1 MISASDRAYAIE
13 LIDEAVNSGARLR
26 IACEELSL
34 NVRTYYRWVKLARDN
49 GNVGDLRPT
58 AKRPEPA
65 NKLSDEERTKIIQT
79 VNKPEYA
86 SMPPSQI
93 VPSLADKGIYLA
105 SESTFYRVLREH
117 NMQHHRGHASD
128 RNPRPLSTH
137 CATEPNQVWTW
148 DITYL
153 SGPIKGTYFY
163 LYMISDLFDRS
174 IVGWEVWPEQS
185 AKNSS
190 DLIKRTI
197 IAQGIKPPL
206 KAPLVLH
213 SDNGSP
219 MKGAT
224 MLETLY
230 KLGLTPSNSR
240 PRVSNDNPYVES
252 LFKTIK
258 YHCSYPANGFKSIGD
273 ARDWCSRFVKWYNN
287 EHHHSGLKFLTPAQ
301 RRNPFW
307 REHLANRKKVY
318 EEAKKRHPERWNG
331 RDTRDW
337 TLPAKVWLNPEKD
350 KLDKNLLENT
360 QCSA

>member
-1 MISASDRAYAIE
+1 
-13 LIDEAVNSGARLR
+13 
-26 IACEELSL
+26 
-34 NVRTYYRWVKLARDN
+34 
-49 GNVGDLRPT
+49 
-58 AKRPEPA
+58 
-65 NKLSDEERTKIIQT
+65 
-79 VNKPEYA
+79 
-86 SMPPSQI
+86 MPPSQI

-240 PRVSNDNPYVES
+240 QESATTIHMSKAFLRQSNTTAHIRQMASSQSGMRVTGVAV
-252 LFKTIK
+252 L
-258 YHCSYPANGFKSIGD
+258 
-273 ARDWCSRFVKWYNN
+273 
-287 EHHHSGLKFLTPAQ
+287 
-301 RRNPFW
+301 
-307 REHLANRKKVY
+307 
-318 EEAKKRHPERWNG
+318 
-331 RDTRDW
+331 
-337 TLPAKVWLNPEKD
+337 
-350 KLDKNLLENT
+350 
-360 QCSA
+360 